1 MLQPRHH
8 ANIHQ
13 RYGYQKSYCQPHCIR
28 TGQYPLYL
36 PKRSSMYLPQG
47 DFPLTQTD
55 CITYQAE
62 QTGKCQQQADCRI
75 QRQYIC
81 QHHDIPVGFFQYSPY
96 ILIHKCPV
104 RINFLPLPFQ
114 MLQNFRFSYLPLP
127 SSKVSGYRQTIHRS
141 GG

>member
-81 QHHDIPVGFFQYSPY
+81 QHHDIP
-96 ILIHKCPV
+96 PV

-114 MLQNFRFSYLPLP
+114 MLQNFRFPALLYP
-127 SSKVSGYRQTIHRS
+127 YRKCLHIGRRYIVQADKQRPNRF
-141 GG
+141 G